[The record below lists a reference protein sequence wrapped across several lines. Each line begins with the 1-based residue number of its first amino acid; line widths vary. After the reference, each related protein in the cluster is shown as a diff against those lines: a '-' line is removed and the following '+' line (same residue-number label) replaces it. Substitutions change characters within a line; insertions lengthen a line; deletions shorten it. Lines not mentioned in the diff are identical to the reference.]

1 MTSVQETETAYG
13 RALREQHEAI
23 EAELAAH
30 ACEQHTCVM
39 CGVTGLAE
47 HFELFNR
54 RNWACRQVTLCVL
67 RRLADGI
74 GAGLSDASAAGLVM
88 QLTRELGQVAMAD
101 RAAAGHLRD
110 PWGKHREAVRPHR
123 MLSTQD
129 LARLH
134 VTLTAAAGWLS
145 DSGRADWGQQL
156 AQARADLGCRRCGQM
171 GPQPCL
177 TSGGNERRTWHDGR
191 RF

>member
-1 MTSVQETETAYG
+1 MTETMTDFS
-13 RALREQHEAI
+13 RALQQRREDAD
-23 EAELAAH
+23 AVLAAH
-30 ACEQHTCVM
+30 ECEQHTCAY

-54 RNWACRQVTLCVL
+54 RNWACRQRTLCTL
-67 RRLADGI
+67 RQLTDGI
-74 GAGLSDASAAGLVM
+74 GAGLSDASAAGLTM
-88 QLTRELGQVAMAD
+88 QLARELAQVAMDD
-101 RAAAGHLRD
+101 RKAAGHLAD
-110 PWGKHREAVRPHR
+110 PWGRHDARAHR
-123 MLSTQD
+123 MLSTAE

-156 AQARADLGCRRCGQM
+156 AEARTFLGCRRCGQM

-177 TSGGNERRTWHDGR
+177 TSGGHERREWHAGR